1 MSYDAVD
8 CQGFAG
14 GFTLGM
20 VQAGFHLVGKR
31 EMKGGFG
38 VANCEANRHLLGHD
52 WKTEAVDPAD
62 WSVPFG
68 GAPVVFG
75 NPPCSGF
82 SVMSS
87 KEFRGADSSINHCM
101 WAFAEYAAK
110 VRPVIAVFE
119 SVQLACKEGEGREL
133 MKALRARLE
142 ELTGLSYHLYHV
154 KHNAY
159 SIGGSAMRKRYF
171 WLVSQVPFGIEEP
184 GITRY
189 PVLNEVIGDLRNLPT
204 QWEAQPYDDTEV
216 SWWATSR
223 RNDGL
228 NGVAGQTVDGH
239 IGTSSPLH
247 TRIGE
252 LIEWSGMRPREA
264 IQNALRRCYE
274 EHGSLPPSW
283 KHNEAKFVANDFF
296 HGFTAPCRW
305 DGEYPTR
312 VITGAALGTVIHPT
326 LDRTITHR
334 EAARILGF
342 PDDWLIHPLKGVGGL
357 NLTWGKGITVDC
369 GKWIGEWIKNALDG
383 NPGSYA
389 GEVVGERENMIDCTN
404 TWQTGGKI
412 VTKSSKM
419 VTVPRQKVARVRAS
433 QGGNE
438 VSEENVEG
446 AVESNRRGRPRPETT
461 LERDAQTRA
470 LLEEG
475 PITKTGLAEK
485 LGVKDS
491 EAYLSLHR
499 LQKQGVARR
508 VRNGS
513 AHTWEFVPED
523 ERATVVEIGTAESV
537 DTVPDAPASEPTAE
551 VAENAEA
558 EQAPVYGI

>member
-1 MSYDAVD
+1 MYRFVD
-8 CQGFAG
+8 CQCFAG

-20 VQAGFHLVGKR
+20 VQAGFELAGKR

-38 VANCEANRHLLGHD
+38 VANCEANRHLLGST
-52 WKTEAVDPAD
+52 WQTEAVDPSQ
-62 WSVPFG
+62 WTVPEG
-68 GAPVVFG
+68 DVHVVAG

-87 KEFRGADSSINHCM
+87 KEFRGADSKINHCM
-101 WAFAEYAAK
+101 WAFVEYAAR
-110 VRPVIAVFE
+110 VRPIIAVFE
-119 SVQLACKEGEGREL
+119 SVQLACREGDGRQL
-133 MKALRARLE
+133 MQALRADLE
-142 ELTGLSYHLYHV
+142 ERTGLSYHLYHV

-159 SIGGSAMRKRYF
+159 SVGGSAMRKRYF
-171 WLVSQVPFGIEEP
+171 WLVSQIPFGIEEP

-189 PVLNEVIGDLRNLPT
+189 PTLNEVIGDLRNLPT

-228 NGVAGQTVDGH
+228 NGVPGQTVDGH

-247 TRIGE
+247 DRIGE
-252 LIEWSGMRPREA
+252 LIEWAGMRPRES

-274 EHGSLPPSW
+274 EHGSLPPAW

-342 PDDWLIHPLKGVGGL
+342 PDDWLINPLKGVGGL

-369 GKWIGEWIKNALDG
+369 GSWIGEWIKKALDG
-383 NPGSYA
+383 EPGSHV
-389 GEVVGERENMIDCTN
+389 GEVIGDRESMIDCTN

-412 VTKSSKM
+412 KTKSSKM
-419 VTVPRQKVARVRAS
+419 VTVPRTRVVRERAP
-433 QGGNE
+433 QGGKS
-438 VSEENVEG
+438 VSEESVEN
-446 AVESNRRGRPRPETT
+446 AVTESNRRGRPRPGITI
-461 LERDAQTRA
+461 ERDAQTMA
-470 LLEEG
+470 LLEGG
-475 PITKTGLAEK
+475 PVTKTELAAK
-485 LGVKDS
+485 LGVKDT

-499 LQKQGVARR
+499 LKTQGIARR
-508 VRNGS
+508 VRSGS
-513 AHTWEFVPED
+513 THTWELVPVED
-523 ERATVVEIGTAESV
+523 RGQIIEVATAESIES
-537 DTVPDAPASEPTAE
+537 VPEHPVVETSAE
-551 VAENAEA
+551 EA
-558 EQAPVYGI
+558 EQTPVYGI

>member
-1 MSYDAVD
+1 MYDAVD

-20 VQAGFHLVGKR
+20 VQAGFRLVGKR

-38 VANCEANRHLLGHD
+38 VANCEANRHLLGDD
-52 WKTEAVDPAD
+52 WETEACDPSE
-62 WSVPFG
+62 WTIPSSNPL
-68 GAPVVFG
+68 VVFG

-87 KEFRGADSSINHCM
+87 KEFRGADSKINHCM
-101 WAFAEYAAK
+101 WAFTEYAAQ

-142 ELTGLSYHLYHV
+142 ELTGLSYFLYHV

-171 WLVSQVPFGIEEP
+171 WLVSQVPFGVEDP

-189 PVLNEVIGDLRNLPT
+189 PTLNEVIGDLRNLPT
-204 QWEAQPYDDTEV
+204 QWERQPYDDTEV

-228 NGVAGQTVDGH
+228 NGVETQTVDGH
-239 IGTSSPLH
+239 IGTHSPLH
-247 TRIGE
+247 DRIYE
-252 LIEWSGMRPREA
+252 LIQWSGMRPREA

-274 EHGSLPPSW
+274 ENGELPPAW

-312 VITGAALGTVIHPT
+312 VITGAALGTVVHPT

-369 GKWIGEWIKNALDG
+369 GRWIGEWIKNALDG
-383 NPGSYA
+383 NPGSYV
-389 GEVVGERENMIDCTN
+389 GEPVGERENVIDCTN

-419 VTVPRQKVARVRAS
+419 VTVPRQRVVRERAP
-433 QGGNE
+433 QGGKR
-438 VSEENVEG
+438 VSEENVVET
-446 AVESNRRGRPRPETT
+446 AESNRRGRPRPETT
-461 LERDAQTRA
+461 IERDAKTLA
-470 LLEEG
+470 LLEAS
-475 PITKTGLAEK
+475 PVTKTELAAN

-499 LQKQGVARR
+499 LKKNGIARR

-513 AHTWEFVPED
+513 AHTWELVPED
-523 ERATVVEIGTAESV
+523 ERAQVVEVATAEPV
-537 DTVPDAPASEPTAE
+537 EAVPAAEPVE
-551 VAENAEA
+551 VAEAPV
-558 EQAPVYGI
+558 EQAAPVYGI

>member
-1 MSYDAVD
+1 MYRFVD
-8 CQGFAG
+8 CQCFAG

-20 VQAGFHLVGKR
+20 VQAGFELAGKR

-38 VANCEANRHLLGHD
+38 VANCEANRHLLGNGWHS
-52 WKTEAVDPAD
+52 EAVDPAD
-62 WSVPFG
+62 WTVPEG
-68 GAPVVFG
+68 DIHVVAG

-87 KEFRGADSSINHCM
+87 KEFRGADSKINHCM
-101 WAFAEYAAK
+101 WAFAEYTAK
-110 VRPVIAVFE
+110 VRPIIAVFE

-133 MKALRARLE
+133 MKALRERLE
-142 ELTGLSYHLYHV
+142 ELTGLSYFLYHV

-171 WLVSQVPFGIEEP
+171 WLVSQVPFGVEDP
-184 GITRY
+184 DITRY
-189 PVLNEVIGDLRNLPT
+189 PTLNEVIGDLRNLPT
-204 QWEAQPYDDTEV
+204 QWEQQPYDDTEV
-216 SWWATSR
+216 SWWASSR

-228 NGVAGQTVDGH
+228 NGVPGQTVDGH

-252 LIEWSGMRPREA
+252 LIEWAGMKPRES

-274 EHGSLPPSW
+274 EHGSLPPAW

-342 PDDWLIHPLKGVGGL
+342 PDDWLINPLKGVGGL

-369 GKWIGEWIKNALDG
+369 GRWIGEWIKRALDG
-383 NPGSYA
+383 NPGTYV
-389 GEVVGERENMIDCTN
+389 GEPVGERENMIDCTN

-412 VTKSSKM
+412 ITKSSKM
-419 VTVPRQKVARVRAS
+419 VTAPRTKVVRERAP
-433 QGGNE
+433 QGGKSM
-438 VSEENVEG
+438 SEENV
-446 AVESNRRGRPRPETT
+446 AESNRRGRPRPEATI
-461 LERDAQTRA
+461 ERDKLTLA
-470 LLEEG
+470 LLEQG
-475 PITKTGLAEK
+475 PVTKTQLATHLE
-485 LGVKDS
+485 VKDS

-499 LQKQGVARR
+499 LKKDGIARR

-513 AHTWEFVPED
+513 AHTWELVPED
-523 ERATVVEIGTAESV
+523 EREVVAIEAAPEEAPVVEAVAE
-537 DTVPDAPASEPTAE
+537 APAED
-551 VAENAEA
+551 A